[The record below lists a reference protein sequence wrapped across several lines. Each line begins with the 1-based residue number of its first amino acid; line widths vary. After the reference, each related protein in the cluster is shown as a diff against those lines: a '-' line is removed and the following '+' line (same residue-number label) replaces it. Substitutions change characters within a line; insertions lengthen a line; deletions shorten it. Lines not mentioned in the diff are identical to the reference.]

1 VTDDKEN
8 PKPLDDLP
16 TVAGDSSSEPEYKV
30 GPGHPPKEYR
40 WKKGCP
46 SPHPKGRTPKDPV
59 LSDLKKIFE
68 EAINKKYKVKKGDK
82 DVFLTRMALGIDQV
96 LNKFAKGDRHAWSM
110 LTEMADKLDVDFLAG
125 QKGKIQEAV
134 QPSHQAILDAYVARQ
149 LRGPNQ
155 REWSPVDEDANAPN
169 ELREGLVSLR
179 PPKTTRK
186 VNRVKLQ

>member
-1 VTDDKEN
+1 MTDDKED

-16 TVAGDSSSEPEYKV
+16 TVDGDSSSEPEYKV

-110 LTEMADKLDVDFLAG
+110 LTEMADNSMSIFWPVRRERFRKRFSQVTRRSWMPTWRGSCVALI
-125 QKGKIQEAV
+125 KGN
-134 QPSHQAILDAYVARQ
+134 
-149 LRGPNQ
+149 GPQ
-155 REWSPVDEDANAPN
+155 W
-169 ELREGLVSLR
+169 
-179 PPKTTRK
+179 TRTRMRRTNFVK
-186 VNRVKLQ
+186 VLFP

>member
-1 VTDDKEN
+1 MEEGMPFSPSKRQDSEGPCAIGPEEN
-8 PKPLDDLP
+8 
-16 TVAGDSSSEPEYKV
+16 
-30 GPGHPPKEYR
+30 
-40 WKKGCP
+40 
-46 SPHPKGRTPKDPV
+46 
-59 LSDLKKIFE
+59 IE

-82 DVFLTRMALGIDQV
+82 DVFLTRMALDIDQV